1 MLLSSSSSA
10 MSSEVRDDAACVS
23 CGCSDIDCR
32 DIDDVSVLL
41 LSNCALLVDC
51 EALPNCVD

>member
-1 MLLSSSSSA
+1 MLSSSSSSA

-32 DIDDVSVLL
+32 DIEEVSVLL

-51 EALPNCVD
+51 DALPN

>member
-1 MLLSSSSSA
+1 MFSSSSSSA
-10 MSSEVRDDAACVS
+10 MSSEVRDESACVS

-32 DIDDVSVLL
+32 DIEDVSVLL

-51 EALPNCVD
+51 DVLPS